1 MKTRT
6 SLFTCAISIG
16 VACAPVSAAT
26 GSPLGLVV
34 KNAVLAPEIGLTALG
49 GAVALVIGGVL
60 VARGKRA
67 KAPPPSERSR

>member
-1 MKTRT
+1 LCHIDRRR
-6 SLFTCAISIG
+6 LRARIG
-16 VACAPVSAAT
+16 GHRI